1 MKKIIGALIVLLITS
16 TQSSAAIINP
26 LFENNSYVFHTTAL
40 YGNSNLKYSQNELK
54 NQNYIF
60 STTKNNFYG
69 FKISSHS
76 KSKKLT
82 PFNKKTIN
90 ANLNKIK
97 KNEHIIA
104 DENENYLLY
113 NMLFNLRK
121 NKKSNLLDWLFDHS
135 NTWPY
140 NDHKDFFT
148 GDTSPNK
155 NPQSGQNPIHD
166 DFKDIVIHKPKA
178 KPNLTP
184 VPEPNT
190 LLLLGAGLLGLAAI
204 KRKKRY

>member
-1 MKKIIGALIVLLITS
+1 
-16 TQSSAAIINP
+16 
-26 LFENNSYVFHTTAL
+26 
-40 YGNSNLKYSQNELK
+40 
-54 NQNYIF
+54 
-60 STTKNNFYG
+60 
-69 FKISSHS
+69 
-76 KSKKLT
+76 
-82 PFNKKTIN
+82 
-90 ANLNKIK
+90 
-97 KNEHIIA
+97 
-104 DENENYLLY
+104 
-113 NMLFNLRK
+113 MLFNLRK